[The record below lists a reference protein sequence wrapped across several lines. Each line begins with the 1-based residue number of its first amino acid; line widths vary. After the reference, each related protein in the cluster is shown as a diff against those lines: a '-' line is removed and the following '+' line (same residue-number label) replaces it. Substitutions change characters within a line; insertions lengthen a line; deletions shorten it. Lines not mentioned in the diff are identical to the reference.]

1 MELAATADAEA
12 LGSFAA
18 WLERHGRHVRRLA
31 IPSLERSVLE
41 HDDAEAV
48 ARDYERCLRAA
59 GAAGQLEELVFCEET
74 GLLDGVDWPSA
85 VTSLRR
91 LHLDS
96 GLLCIPPSLPTLT
109 ALRSLELRGGLVQPL
124 QGHDGRLPSG
134 LTRLGVA
141 GLYASFLSRQ
151 ARNLESCFCLIFWP
165 SRTVLWLVD
174 RPALARPGQVAAYLS
189 SNQSGLRRRTGG
201 PLYTQ
206 TPGMHAVL

>member
-1 MELAATADAEA
+1 MELAATADAAA

-31 IPSLERSVLE
+31 IPNLE
-41 HDDAEAV
+41 HICFGRDDAEAV

-59 GAAGQLEELVFCEET
+59 GAAGQLEELVFNEET

-85 VTSLRR
+85 VPSLRR

-109 ALRSLELRGGLVQPL
+109 ALCSLELGGGVVQPL

-134 LTRLGVA
+134 LTRLGVT
-141 GLYASFLSRQ
+141 GLYANFLPRQ
-151 ARNLESCFCLIFWP
+151 ARALE
-165 SRTVLWLVD
+165 
-174 RPALARPGQVAAYLS
+174 
-189 SNQSGLRRRTGG
+189 
-201 PLYTQ
+201 
-206 TPGMHAVL
+206 